1 MCELKN
7 TLEGINRRLNK
18 AEIIITEREKTATDI
33 IKSGTQ
39 RKKDWGKMRRVS
51 VICGTASSSLIS
63 GQISC
68 QRRGEREKN
77 YIKK

>member
-1 MCELKN
+1 MCEMKN
-7 TLEGINRRLNK
+7 SLEGINSRLNR
-18 AEIIITEREKTATDI
+18 AEVIVTELENTATEI
-33 IKSGTQ
+33 TKSGTQ
-39 RKKDWGKMRRVS
+39 RKKDWGKMSRVS

-77 YIKK
+77 YLKK